1 MPEWKT
7 NIFNLNLEPFDIV
20 QVSEEL
26 LSDYTIQINKKNIR
40 LDLHTS
46 SKKIIINAY
55 KIRIIEVLDNLL
67 SNSIKFTEKGQIVI
81 AIQKKSHQV
90 VITVT
95 DTGSG
100 IDEEDHEKLFSKFYT
115 TDKLGTGLGLYI
127 SRIIVEKHL
136 GRIESINNEN
146 GVGSTFTIELPVK

>member
-1 MPEWKT
+1 MK
-7 NIFNLNLEPFDIV
+7 LFDIV
-20 QVSEEL
+20 QVIEEL
-26 LSDYTIQINKKNIR
+26 LSDYTFQVNKKNLK

-46 SKKIIINAY
+46 SKKIMINAD

-67 SNSIKFTEKGQIVI
+67 SNSIKFTERGQIVI
-81 AIQKKSHQV
+81 SVQEKSHHV
-90 VITVT
+90 VITIT

-100 IDEEDHEKLFSKFYT
+100 IDEEDHKKIFSKFYT

-136 GRIESINNEN
+136 GKIEGISNKN